1 MVQDRVHVVSH
12 PLMQHH
18 LGRLREESV
27 KPAEFRL
34 HVRRAATVL
43 AIAATA
49 DLMLKAT
56 QVKTPLAGMPV
67 NELSQRIGLV
77 PVLRAG
83 LGLVEPFLDL
93 IPDAEVWH
101 LGVYRDERTAQP
113 IEYYCKV
120 PESGPVET
128 GFVLDPMLA
137 TGGSAVLALEVMKR
151 WGVPR
156 TVLVTLIAA
165 PEGIATVRAASP
177 ETDIFTGAIDE
188 RLNDRKFIVPGLGD
202 AGDRLFN
209 TSRHEC

>member
-12 PLMQHH
+12 PLLQHH
-18 LGRLREESV
+18 LGRLRDESV
-27 KPAEFRL
+27 KPAEFRGQ
-34 HVRRAATVL
+34 VRCAATVL
-43 AIAATA
+43 AVAATA
-49 DLMLKAT
+49 GLLLKTT

-67 NELSQRIGLV
+67 HELSQRIGLV

-83 LGLVEPFLDL
+83 LGLVESFLDL
-93 IPDAEVWH
+93 IPEAEVWH

-120 PESGPVET
+120 PKSGPVET
-128 GFVLDPMLA
+128 AFLLDPMLA
-137 TGGSAVLALEVMKR
+137 TGGSAVLALEVLKR

-165 PEGIATVRAASP
+165 PEGIAAVRAASP